1 MGFLRAVRVRFG
13 FGRGREGERERERE
27 REGERERG
35 RETERE
41 REKERERGTEFA
53 YCTIQTRELTLLG
66 WCIRQIRLEPSVHTC
81 V

>member
-13 FGRGREGERERERE
+13 FGRGRGRGREGERERERE
-27 REGERERG
+27 RE